1 MRVLPTSC
9 LGSRG
14 PAWQG
19 ARQGRVLS
27 ERKAP
32 CPHGKQVCRR
42 ASQKRQ
48 ATSRQVPG
56 QRSQCVPAHP
66 RVPEPGV
73 RVVGSPPPAR
83 QRHHG
88 THTPLSVCKLPSG
101 RRRVRGDRCLSH
113 PLHARLWPS
122 ASSLKRAV
130 TLYCL
135 LPARGPVGG
144 PAPGLLPFQSVTP
157 APPRPSRLW
166 CPSVFCVSPSR
177 VYIIVTVGTLHP
189 VTAGP
194 AWVGG
199 AGSLRGCWPGRRPAG
214 SLANGPLS
222 ALCRGWR
229 LPPPFSSRKPPHPA
243 LQEAC
248 STCAGRLPLSWGQ
261 LQGHAAPR
269 PCPRPAWRRRTQPLC
284 LCREQLHQPL
294 PQQRHIWGV
303 SHLVAG
309 DDYPS
314 D

>member
-83 QRHHG
+83 QRRHG

-113 PLHARLWPS
+113 PLHAHLWPS

-144 PAPGLLPFQSVTP
+144 PAPGLFPFQSVTP
-157 APPRPSRLW
+157 APPL
-166 CPSVFCVSPSR
+166 PSVVPQRVLRLPKSCLHHRNCGDPAPCHSWACLGRGGRQPPWLLARTQASR
-177 VYIIVTVGTLHP
+177 VP
-189 VTAGP
+189 
-194 AWVGG
+194 
-199 AGSLRGCWPGRRPAG
+199 
-214 SLANGPLS
+214 GPLS

-284 LCREQLHQPL
+284 REQLHQPL